1 MIYIHYY
8 FADFAKKNSV
18 EIFSDAK
25 TTSYF
30 SQKMNQYKKDFSVIR
45 RNMVKGASS
54 TQEAEKLIDA
64 IEQNAVLSEERAS
77 YFKENYNA
85 DIASAKSMRE
95 AAAIAET
102 LAQEVQLFLEQ
113 LQNTIQE
120 IAANLNL
127 NLEAIKEDIVSQYCS
142 ARNVMAG
149 SSNFRQKVL
158 QDFLTHEGIKKL
170 GISGG
175 GTGQKALD
183 SSIRNM
189 ILLAEALPEYGT
201 SGGSALSGMRYS
213 TGATAKKGKSYE
225 VSKDGSQTLD
235 IIQRK
240 LQGLLNN
247 VIGTGA
253 EIAWA
258 QAEKIGKREVAG
270 RILTANAEVSG
281 GSMVTIKND
290 DQLIEDSQKSTA
302 IRVSKPD
309 VRVTLAD
316 KEVVVDYGVS
326 VKQYKFNSQTG
337 VQSVSIVSN
346 TSLLEALEKYGK
358 QNLYSIYNLAGGHA
372 DKNAGYSSDSLNN
385 M

>member
-201 SGGSALSGMRYS
+201 SGGSALS
-213 TGATAKKGKSYE
+213 
-225 VSKDGSQTLD
+225 
-235 IIQRK
+235 
-240 LQGLLNN
+240 
-247 VIGTGA
+247 
-253 EIAWA
+253 
-258 QAEKIGKREVAG
+258 
-270 RILTANAEVSG
+270 
-281 GSMVTIKND
+281 
-290 DQLIEDSQKSTA
+290 
-302 IRVSKPD
+302 
-309 VRVTLAD
+309 
-316 KEVVVDYGVS
+316 
-326 VKQYKFNSQTG
+326 
-337 VQSVSIVSN
+337 
-346 TSLLEALEKYGK
+346 
-358 QNLYSIYNLAGGHA
+358 
-372 DKNAGYSSDSLNN
+372 
-385 M
+385 